1 MNPQQ
6 RKQQN
11 LTAIYQALLQLM
23 TDKPMA
29 NIAIT
34 ELCQKAH
41 VSRTYFYRNY
51 HSFDDIILAFQ
62 EQNMLNY
69 LRHLPNANKID
80 LPALMTHYFELT
92 ESEIETSKLLI
103 RNGKMTV
110 LIETFQTVFRLL
122 IKQHRIDNRTYA
134 IFDQPY
140 YLEFFSGAVVNVAAD
155 WIARGTPE
163 PPHYLAQQ
171 INRFANRH

>member
-51 HSFDDIILAFQ
+51 HSFDDIIIAFQ

-69 LRHLPNANKID
+69 LRHLPNARKIN
-80 LPALMTHYFELT
+80 LLELMTHYFDLT
-92 ESEIETSKLLI
+92 KSEANTSKLLI
-103 RNGKMTV
+103 KNGKLTI
-110 LIETFQTVFRLL
+110 LIKTFQTVFQLL
-122 IKQHRIDNRTYA
+122 IRQQRINNRTYA
-134 IFDQPY
+134 IFNEPY
-140 YLEFFSGAVVNVAAD
+140 YLEFFSGAVVNVATD
-155 WIARGTPE
+155 WLARGTPE
-163 PPHYLAQQ
+163 PPEYLAQQ
-171 INRFANRH
+171 VERFAHHR